1 MKTIAAIATPPAVG
15 GIAVIRVS
23 GPCALQIAD
32 RVFTSVS
39 GVPLSQRRGYTASYG
54 SFHSADGILD
64 DGVALVFRSPKSYTG
79 EDVAELSCHGGVYVA
94 RAVLRAVLDAGA
106 SLADPGEFT
115 KRAFLNGKLSLSQAE
130 AVADLIGAGNAQA
143 LGAARAQ
150 AGGALSRRIQQ
161 LRESLLNLAG
171 HLSAWVDYPEE
182 DIPQLEEGA
191 LADSLRQGLEVLDG
205 LLASFDTGRFLREG
219 IDTVI
224 VGKPNVGKST
234 LMNLLAGCT
243 RSIVTEI
250 AGTTRDIVED
260 TVSLDELILR
270 LSDTA
275 GIHSTADPVER
286 LGVELARS
294 RLDTAELILAVFDG
308 SAPLEQEDFQLLE
321 LLEGRPVIGLVNKGD
336 LELRLSVKE
345 LEDRLDSVTVL
356 SALEGEGLD
365 TLKEAI
371 RRKLGLLKLDPAG
384 GILSTERQRECARSA
399 RGSLWEAI
407 SALEAGMTLD
417 AVTVSLEEAISALR
431 ELDGDRVT
439 EEVVNRVFSRFCVG
453 K

>member
-1 MKTIAAIATPPAVG
+1 LKTIAAIATPPAVG

-275 GIHSTADPVER
+275 GIRSTADPVER